1 MKRVTLTFDNGPD
14 PAVTPRVLDVLEAR
28 AIRAHFFVLGRALLD
43 PVCRQIVARAH
54 DAGHAIGNHSFSHET
69 PLGLDPREDLIERE
83 ITATEALLRPIA
95 PGPKRFRPFGGGGAI
110 GPHLLRDDVV
120 EHLQREGFSCVL
132 WNSVPR
138 DWVEPETWIDRAL
151 EDCARLDHTVLVL
164 HDVPGACLAK
174 LEPFLDQCAARGV
187 EFTLQFPGDCLPI
200 EEGRAAADLSSLTTP
215 RAR

>member
-14 PAVTPRVLDVLEAR
+14 PAVTPRVLDALEAR

-43 PVCRQIVARAH
+43 PVCRQIVERAVR
-54 DAGHAIGNHSFSHET
+54 DGHALGNHSFSHET

-83 ITATEALLRPIA
+83 ITATEALLRPLA
-95 PGPKRFRPFGGGGAI
+95 PGEKRFRPFGGGGAI
-110 GPHLLRDDVV
+110 GPHLLRDDVAA
-120 EHLQREGFSCVL
+120 HLQREAFSCVL

-151 EDCARLDHTVLVL
+151 EDCAQRDHTVVVL

-174 LEPFLDQCAARGV
+174 LEPFLDQCLARDV
-187 EFTLQFPGDCLPI
+187 EFVLEFPSDCLPI
-200 EEGRAAADLSSLTTP
+200 DRGHPSVDLSSITTP

>member
-1 MKRVTLTFDNGPD
+1 MKRLTLTFDNGPD
-14 PAVTPRVLDVLEAR
+14 PAVTPRVLDLLDAR

-43 PVCRQIVARAH
+43 PVCRPIVARAH
-54 DAGHAIGNHSFSHET
+54 RAGHAIGNHSFTHET
-69 PLGLDPREDLIERE
+69 PLGLDASEDLIERE
-83 ITATEALLRPIA
+83 ITATEALLRPLA

-120 EHLQREGFSCVL
+120 EHLRRERFSCAL

-138 DWVEPETWIDRAL
+138 DWVEPETWVDRAL
-151 EDCARLDHTVLVL
+151 ADCARLDHTVLVL

-174 LEPFLDQCAARGV
+174 LEPFLDECAARRV
-187 EFTLQFPGDCLPI
+187 EFTLQFPSDCLPI
-200 EEGRAAADLSSLTTP
+200 NEGLPAGDLSSITTP